1 MAQFDLKDKVTI
13 ITGGGTG
20 LGKSMALAL
29 ARAGSDIVVAARRVG
44 PIEEAAKE
52 VRDLGRKALAISTDV
67 TDSGQVNRL
76 VEQTLSEMGRVD
88 ILINNAGIVRGQQM
102 KPMWEITDEEWHLG
116 IDVNLS
122 GAFYCCRAVGK
133 YFTERQS
140 GKVINV
146 ASGEGYR
153 GVRDNFMYT
162 CAKGGV
168 LQLTRTLAIT
178 WAPYNIQVNCIVPG
192 FVDTMTLQPEE
203 IRRAME
209 ERRAGG
215 FGRVFIPVG
224 RLGVPE
230 DISSL
235 ALFLAS
241 DASDYITGGAFV
253 ADGGGLAGGC
263 ATTGYAPVITM
274 KEGMA

>member
-1 MAQFDLKDKVTI
+1 MSQFKLEGRVAI

-20 LGKSMALAL
+20 LGKAMALAL
-29 ARAGSDIVVAARRVG
+29 AGAGADIVVAARRVG
-44 PIEEAAKE
+44 PIEEAARE
-52 VRDLGRKALAISTDV
+52 ARDLGRRALAISTDV
-67 TDSGQVNRL
+67 TDSRQVNRL
-76 VEQTLSEMGRVD
+76 VEQTLSEMGRID
-88 ILINNAGIVRGQQM
+88 ILINNAGIVRGQRP

-116 IDVNLS
+116 MDVNLS
-122 GAFYCCRAVGK
+122 GAFFCCRAVGK

-178 WAPYNIQVNCIVPG
+178 WAPYNIQVNCVVPG
-192 FVDTMTLQPEE
+192 FVDTITLQPDE
-203 IRRAME
+203 IRSAME
-209 ERRAGG
+209 QMRAGG
-215 FGRVFIPVG
+215 MGRVFIPVG
-224 RLGVPE
+224 RLGVPD
-230 DISSL
+230 DIASL

-241 DASDYITGGAFV
+241 DASDYITGGFFI
-253 ADGGGLAGGC
+253 ADGGGLAGGL
-263 ATTGYAPVITM
+263 ATTGFAPVITM

>member
-1 MAQFDLKDKVTI
+1 MSPLELKDKVTV

-20 LGKSMALAL
+20 LGKAMALAL
-29 ARAGSDIVVAARRVG
+29 AGEGSDIVVAARRAG
-44 PIEEAAKE
+44 PIEQAARE
-52 VRDLGRKALAISTDV
+52 VRELGRRALAIPTDV

-76 VEQTLSEMGRVD
+76 VEQTLSELGRID

-102 KPMWEITDEEWHLG
+102 KPLWEITDEEWHLG

-122 GAFYCCRAVGK
+122 GAFFCCRAVGK
-133 YFTERQS
+133 HFTERQS

-153 GVRDNFMYT
+153 GVRGNFMYT

-178 WAPYNIQVNCIVPG
+178 WAPHNVQVNCIVPG
-192 FVDTMTLQPEE
+192 FIDTATLQPEE
-203 IRRAME
+203 IKQAME
-209 ERRAGG
+209 QLWGTRSTRI
-215 FGRVFIPVG
+215 FIPVG
-224 RLGVPE
+224 RLGVPD
-230 DISSL
+230 DIASL

-241 DASDYITGGAFV
+241 EASDYVTGGFFI

-274 KEGMA
+274 KEELE

>member
-20 LGKSMALAL
+20 LGKAMALSL
-29 ARAGSDIVVAARRVG
+29 AKAGSDIVVAARRVG
-44 PIEEAAKE
+44 PIEQTAKE
-52 VRDLGRKALAISTDV
+52 VRELGRRALAISTDV
-67 TDSGQVNRL
+67 TDSQQVNRM
-76 VEQTLSEMGRVD
+76 VEQTLAEMGRID
-88 ILINNAGIVRGQQM
+88 ILINNAGIVRGQRM

-122 GAFYCCRAVGK
+122 SAFFCCRAVGK

-192 FVDTMTLQPEE
+192 FVDTITMQPDE
-203 IRRAME
+203 IRTAMKQM
-209 ERRAGG
+209 RSGG
-215 FGRVFIPVG
+215 MGRVFIPVG
-224 RLGVPE
+224 HLGEPD
-230 DISSL
+230 DIAPL

-241 DASDYITGGAFV
+241 EASDYITGGLFV
-253 ADGGGLAGGC
+253 ADGGGLAGGL
-263 ATTGYAPVITM
+263 ATTGFAPVITM
-274 KEGMA
+274 KEGLG

>member
-1 MAQFDLKDKVTI
+1 MSPFKLKDKVTV

-20 LGKSMALAL
+20 LGKAMALAL
-29 ARAGSDIVVAARRVG
+29 ANEGSDIVVAARRIE
-44 PIEEAAKE
+44 PIEQAARE
-52 VRDLGRKALAISTDV
+52 VRDLGRKALAIPTDV
-67 TDSGQVNRL
+67 TDSAQVNRL
-76 VEQTLSEMGRVD
+76 VEQTISELGRID
-88 ILINNAGIVRGQQM
+88 ILINNAGIVRSQQM
-102 KPMWEITDEEWHLG
+102 KPLWEITDEEWHLG

-122 GAFYCCRAVGK
+122 SAFFCCRAVGK
-133 YFTERQS
+133 YFTERNS
-140 GKVINV
+140 GKIINV
-146 ASGEGYR
+146 ASGEGFR

-192 FVDTMTLQPEE
+192 FVDTATLQPQE
-203 IRRAME
+203 IKSAMEQRRAT
-209 ERRAGG
+209 GS
-215 FGRVFIPVG
+215 GRVFIPVG

-230 DISSL
+230 DIASL

-241 DASDYITGGAFV
+241 EASDYVTGGYFA
-253 ADGGGLAGGC
+253 ADGGGLTGGC

>member
-44 PIEEAAKE
+44 PIDETAQE
-52 VRDLGRKALAISTDV
+52 VRSLGRKALAISTDV

-76 VEQTLSEMGRVD
+76 VEQTLSEMGRID

-102 KPMWEITDEEWHLG
+102 KPMWEITDEEWRLG

-153 GVRDNFMYT
+153 GVRDNFMYC

-178 WAPYNIQVNCIVPG
+178 WAPYNIQVNCVVPG

-203 IRRAME
+203 IRSAME
-209 ERRAGG
+209 QRRAGG

-224 RLGVPE
+224 RLGVPD
-230 DISSL
+230 DIGYL

-241 DASDYITGGAFV
+241 NASDYITGGFFV

-263 ATTGYAPVITM
+263 ATTGYAPIINM